1 MAVPTIFETCRPRED
16 VRAGFDIDAAL
27 DDVLDDAAQP
37 EPLVT
42 MKDLDRV
49 IGSPELL
56 RPDTRIQPLGNR
68 EYGFTRP
75 GSADPV
81 RVTTDPDHYR
91 EHPDSV
97 ELWSPGNR
105 LFEPPG
111 PADDAR
117 SPDWPAGTTLKD
129 VLDDGATEDATAKTP
144 R

>member
-1 MAVPTIFETCRPRED
+1 
-16 VRAGFDIDAAL
+16 
-27 DDVLDDAAQP
+27 
-37 EPLVT
+37 

-56 RPDTRIQPLGNR
+56 PPDTRIQPLGNR
-68 EYGFTRP
+68 EYGFTP
-75 GSADPV
+75 PASADPV

-97 ELWSPGNR
+97 ELWSPGNP

-111 PADDAR
+111 PAADAR